1 MPKIDPS
8 FIGENAKAELRRQ
21 MWMMSVGIDALEGLY
36 HLLPGSDEEQQV
48 TSEQLSSILKC
59 IEFSLLS
66 TQRKIVKIIND

>member
-1 MPKIDPS
+1 
-8 FIGENAKAELRRQ
+8 